1 MTQEALF
8 PIRNAKA
15 QRNRGAYGGSA
26 GDDRFKQ
33 RQHKKMLKRGC
44 GQSDPDQDD

>member
-15 QRNRGAYGGSA
+15 QRNRGAYGSAPETIGSSN
-26 GDDRFKQ
+26 GSTRK
-33 RQHKKMLKRGC
+33 C
-44 GQSDPDQDD
+44 